1 MKENLRQGDQKN
13 GSILKTTKI
22 SSSNEI
28 AKSIPS
34 KTLEKKNIMDDVTSP
49 GNNTNRSMLDT
60 VDSPKSSFA
69 ENIINKV

>member
-13 GSILKTTKI
+13 GSILKTTKT

>member
-1 MKENLRQGDQKN
+1 MKEYLRQGDQKN
-13 GSILKTTKI
+13 GSILKTTKT
-22 SSSNEI
+22 SSSNET
-28 AKSIPS
+28 AKSVPS
-34 KTLEKKNIMDDVTSP
+34 KTLEKKNMTDDVTSP